1 MLHTIMSEIDR
12 RTLIKMGALAAAPVS
27 GAPAAPRSAW
37 YRNQARVFLLDFQM
51 PDPLDQGVPGMPRF
65 FEKLD
70 PARIVEQLAAANTNV
85 LLVHAKCN
93 QGNAYYNSK
102 IVHKHSGLG
111 DRDLMADFSRLC
123 RKRGMTLLFYVQLSR
138 ERRSFLVPE
147 RRAVGADGKPV
158 LMTNDNPLLASR
170 EERPVVCMNGPHRQY
185 IKDILSELSS
195 NYDFDGYWLDCFG
208 WWARVNPCYCE
219 FCKNSYRQATGKE
232 IPRPPLASAEGRAYG
247 AWRRALNSK
256 ILRELEDHIRSVN
269 PKLTVTH
276 NGTGVTG
283 GSNWDVCDADDYVS
297 QEFHI
302 TETYGGL
309 SLLCERNRAYKPEA
323 PFEVEIWRFA
333 NRPGG
338 VRGASR
344 DYQVRGADALLT
356 EMSAVAAHG
365 GFPQY
370 YDQVRPDGSLEERS
384 LEALKPAFQEVAARQ
399 PWSGV
404 GARVPYALVLWS
416 KATEAS
422 APAEA
427 RSLHADGLT
436 GCHHALMEKHV
447 PVEVISERDLAAGRL
462 RDARVLVVDSVE
474 CLPEN
479 CLAPLESFVRNG
491 GGLVVTGRTS
501 LRNEDGSQRKD
512 FALAGLAGVNYQG
525 MTEHWYSF
533 LNLERKHALAGN
545 LALNFPMS
553 VYQTLQTRIKAQADA
568 EVLGTIV
575 NPLRGFHMGYPP
587 QERTGWPGLVAR
599 TAGKGRVVYAAAPL
613 GAIYRRASHVDNRQ
627 LIVNAATWAA
637 GAEPP
642 VSAEAP
648 ETVEIV
654 LWRDEQAK
662 RTIVHLLN
670 RTGAGLAQGEGA
682 CMHQAI
688 PVHDLKIR
696 LAKRLAAGTART
708 RPGGR
713 VLPAKTEGEWSWIEL
728 DKLRIWEVIEI
739 A

>member
-1 MLHTIMSEIDR
+1 MIDR
-12 RTLIKMGALAAAPVS
+12 RTVVKMGALAAAPVP
-27 GAPAAPRSAW
+27 GAPAPPRLPW
-37 YRNQARVFLLDFQM
+37 YKNQPRVFLLDFQM

-70 PARIVEQLAAANTNV
+70 PERIVAQVAAANSNV

-111 DRDLMADFSRLC
+111 SRDLMADFSRLC
-123 RKRGMTLLFYVQLSR
+123 RRRGLSLLFYVQLSR
-138 ERRSFLVPE
+138 ERRSFLAPE
-147 RRAVGADGKPV
+147 RRAVGADGRPV
-158 LMTNDNPLLASR
+158 LLTNDNPLLASR

-185 IKDILSELSS
+185 IKDILAELSG
-195 NYDFDGYWLDCFG
+195 NYDFDGFWLDCFG

-219 FCKNSYRQATGKE
+219 SCKTAYRRATGKE
-232 IPRPPLASAEGRAYG
+232 IPRPPLGSAEGRAY
-247 AWRRALNSK
+247 AKWRRELNSR
-256 ILRELEDHIRSVN
+256 ILKELSDHIRSVN

-276 NGTGVTG
+276 NGAGLAG
-283 GSNWDVCDADDYVS
+283 GSDWDVCDGDDYVS

-323 PFEVEIWRFA
+323 PFEIEIWRFA

-338 VRGASR
+338 ARSASR

-384 LEALKPAFQEVAARQ
+384 LAALQPAFEEVAARQ

-404 GARVPYALVLWS
+404 GRRVPYALVLWS
-416 KATEAS
+416 KATECS
-422 APAEA
+422 APGEA
-427 RSLHADGLT
+427 RSLHASGLK
-436 GCHHALMEKHV
+436 GCHHALMEKRV
-447 PVEVISERDLAAGRL
+447 PVELVSERDVAAGRF
-462 RDARVLVVDSVE
+462 RGARVVLIDSAE
-474 CLPEN
+474 CLPEA
-479 CLAPLESFVRNG
+479 CLAPLESFVRDG

-501 LRNEDGSQRKD
+501 LRNGDGALRRD
-512 FALAGLAGVNYQG
+512 FALAAVAGVNYQG

-533 LNLERKHALAGN
+533 VNLERKHALTGG
-545 LALNFPMS
+545 LPLNFPMS
-553 VYQTLQTRIKAQADA
+553 VYQTLQTRTKTQADA
-568 EVLGTIV
+568 EVIGTIV

-587 QERTGWPGLVAR
+587 HERTQIPALVAR
-599 TAGKGRVVYAAAPL
+599 GCGKGRVVYAAAPL
-613 GAIYRRASHVDNRQ
+613 GSIYARTSHTDTRQ
-627 LIVNAATWAA
+627 LIVNAAIWAA
-637 GAEPP
+637 GVEPP
-642 VSAEAP
+642 ISAVAP
-648 ETVEIV
+648 ETVETV
-654 LWRDEQAK
+654 LWRDEPAK

-682 CMHQAI
+682 SMHEAI
-688 PVHDLKIR
+688 PVHDVRIR
-696 LAKRLAAGTART
+696 LARGLAAGIART

-713 VLPAKTEGEWSWIEL
+713 VLRMKTEGEWTWIDAGRL
-728 DKLRIWEVIEI
+728 GIWEVIEI
-739 A
+739 S

>member
-1 MLHTIMSEIDR
+1 MP
-12 RTLIKMGALAAAPVS
+12 ALAALPVS
-27 GAPAAPRSAW
+27 GARAATRGAW

-70 PARIVEQLAAANTNV
+70 PAHIVEQVAAANTNV

-102 IVHKHSGLG
+102 IVHKHSNLG

-123 RKRGMTLLFYVQLSR
+123 RKRGLTLLFYVQLSR

-147 RRAVGADGKPV
+147 RRAVGADGEPV
-158 LMTNDNPLLASR
+158 LMRNENPLLASK

-185 IKDILSELSS
+185 IKDILAELSG
-195 NYDFDGYWLDCFG
+195 NYDFDGFWLDCFG
-208 WWARVNPCYCE
+208 WWGRVNPCYCE
-219 FCKNSYRQATGKE
+219 FCKNAYRQATGRD
-232 IPRPPLASAEGRAYG
+232 IPRARLASDEGRAYMK
-247 AWRRALNSK
+247 WRRELNSK
-256 ILRELEDHIRSVN
+256 ILKELADHIRSVK

-276 NGTGVTG
+276 NGAGVVA
-283 GSNWDVCDADDYVS
+283 SNWDVCDGDDYVS

-302 TETYGGL
+302 VETYGGL
-309 SLLCERNRAYKPEA
+309 SLLCEQNRAYKPEA
-323 PFEVEIWRFA
+323 PFEIEIWRFA

-338 VRGASR
+338 ARGASR
-344 DYQVRGADALLT
+344 DYQVRSSDALLT
-356 EMSAVAAHG
+356 EMSAVVAHG

-370 YDQVRPDGSLEERS
+370 YDQVRPDGTLEERS

-404 GARVPYALVLWS
+404 GRRVPYALVLWS
-416 KATEAS
+416 KATESS

-427 RSLHADGLT
+427 KSLHAAGVE
-436 GCHHALMEKHV
+436 GCHHALMEKRV
-447 PVEVISERDLAAGRL
+447 PVEVISERDVAAGRF
-462 RDARVLVVDSVE
+462 RGARVILADSLE
-474 CLPEN
+474 CLPEA
-479 CLAPLESFVRNG
+479 CLEPLESFVRNG
-491 GGLVVTGRTS
+491 GGLVVTARTS
-501 LRNEDGSQRKD
+501 LRNEDGSERRD
-512 FALAGLAGVNYQG
+512 FALAGLAGVNYLG

-533 LNLERKHALAGN
+533 VNLERQHPLAAG

-553 VYQTLQTRIKAQADA
+553 VYKTLQTRTKAQTDA
-568 EVLGTIV
+568 EVVGTIV

-587 QERTGWPGLVAR
+587 DEKTGAPAVVAR
-599 TAGKGRVVYAAAPL
+599 RVGKGRVVYAAAPL
-613 GAIYRRASHVDNRQ
+613 GSIYMNASHTDTRQ

-637 GAEPP
+637 GVEPP

-654 LWRDEQAK
+654 LWRDEPSK

-670 RTGAGLAQGEGA
+670 RTGAGLSQGEGA
-682 CMHQAI
+682 SMHEAI

-696 LAKRLAAGTART
+696 LARRLAAGTART

-713 VLPAKTEGEWSWIEL
+713 VLRTKTDGEWTWIEL
-728 DKLRIWEVIEI
+728 DTLRIWEVIEI